1 MLLLILAGLLIIVAS
16 CAVMIGPTMALCRF
30 GHGKTA
36 LTVAI
41 ANTSALVLDY
51 RLNWESFRYPHWLFG
66 APTWLFP
73 LTFLVGVAA
82 IGAALKSILDGM

>member
-1 MLLLILAGLLIIVAS
+1 MLLLILGGLLILVAS

-30 GHGKTA
+30 GHSKMA
-36 LTVAI
+36 LALAI
-41 ANTSALVLDY
+41 TTTSALVLDY
-51 RLNWESFRYPHWLFG
+51 GFNWESVRYPHWLFG

-73 LTFLVGVAA
+73 LTFLVGVGA